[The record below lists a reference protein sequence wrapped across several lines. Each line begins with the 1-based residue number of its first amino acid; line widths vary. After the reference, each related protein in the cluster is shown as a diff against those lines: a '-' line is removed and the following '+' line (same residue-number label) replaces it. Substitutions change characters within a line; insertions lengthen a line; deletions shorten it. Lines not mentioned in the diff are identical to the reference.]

1 MLSDIDAKELIPQRE
16 PIQMT
21 DTLYEASEN
30 DARTGFVIR
39 KENLFLENG
48 HLSEMGIIE
57 NMAQSAAATAGVR
70 TYING
75 EKPLLGYI
83 GEIKKCIFHR
93 LPEVGETLTAEVHY
107 VSEAAG
113 VVLYNIESHT
123 ENGPCAECRMKVF
136 LES

>member
-1 MLSDIDAKELIPQRE
+1 MLSDIDARELIPQRE

-21 DTLYEASEN
+21 DTLYEASET

-39 KENLFLENG
+39 KDNIFLEDG
-48 HLSEMGIIE
+48 HLSEMGVIE

-93 LPEVGETLTAEVHY
+93 LPEVGETLDADVHY

-123 ENGPCAECRMKVF
+123 GKGPCAECRMKVF